1 MIPEKLVTEFISDPL
16 FDIREQVIVITG
28 GGGVLPGALGRGLA
42 ARGARVML
50 LSRTLSKAQTI
61 AAEIRAAGGEAIA
74 LAGDVTDRAS
84 MQAAAEKT
92 LSEYGRIDHLINGA
106 GGQVQGAIAMT
117 ADRFFELSEADLRAV
132 IDLNLMGTILPSQ
145 VFGAYLARQK
155 QGSILNFSSM
165 ASSRP
170 LTRGVGYAA
179 AKAAIDNFTRWLA
192 VTLAREISPR
202 LRVNAI
208 APGFFVGDQNRA
220 MLMNETGELTPRG
233 QTIIAHTPMGR
244 FGKPD
249 ELLSATIWLLSPG
262 ASLVTGV
269 VVPIDGGFGAF
280 SGV

>member
-1 MIPEKLVTEFISDPL
+1 MSASNPDPL
-16 FDIREQVIVITG
+16 FDLRDQVIVITG

-42 ARGARVML
+42 ARGARIVL
-50 LSRTLSKAQTI
+50 LGRTLSKAQAIVTNI
-61 AAEIRAAGGEAIA
+61 HEAGGQAIA
-74 LAGDVTDRAS
+74 IQGDVTERAS
-84 MQAAAEKT
+84 LQAAADQT
-92 LSEYGRIDHLINGA
+92 ISAFGRIDHLINGA
-106 GGQVQGAIAMT
+106 GGQRPGAIAMT
-117 ADRFFELSEADLRAV
+117 ADKFFDMSETDLRAV

-155 QGSILNFSSM
+155 QGSILNFSSLTTT
-165 ASSRP
+165 RP

-179 AKAAIDNFTRWLA
+179 AKAAVDNFTKWLA
-192 VTLAREISPR
+192 ITLAREISPR

-208 APGFFVGDQNRA
+208 APGFFVGEQNRA

-244 FGKPD
+244 FGEPE

-262 ASLVTGV
+262 ASLVTGI

>member
-1 MIPEKLVTEFISDPL
+1 MTQFLTDPL
-16 FDIREQVIVITG
+16 FDLREQVIVITG

-42 ARGARVML
+42 ARGARIVL
-50 LSRTLSKAQTI
+50 LSRTLSKAEEI
-61 AAEIRAAGGEAIA
+61 ATNILDAGGQAIA
-74 LAGDVTDRAS
+74 IAGDVTDRVS
-84 MQAAAEKT
+84 MQAAADQT
-92 LSEYGRIDHLINGA
+92 ISTYGRIDHLINGA
-106 GGQVQGAIAMT
+106 GGQRPGAIATT
-117 ADRFFELSEADLRAV
+117 AEMFFEMSETELRAI

-155 QGSILNFSSM
+155 QGSILNFSSLTTI
-165 ASSRP
+165 RP

-179 AKAAIDNFTRWLA
+179 AKAAVDNFTRWLA
-192 VTLAREISPR
+192 ITLAREISPR

-208 APGFFVGDQNRA
+208 APGFFVGEQNRA
-220 MLMNETGELTPRG
+220 LLVNEAGELTARG
-233 QTIIAHTPMGR
+233 QAIIAHTPMGR
-244 FGKPD
+244 FGDPD